1 MPSPETT
8 ASHCCATQTNKVH
21 TKPAALINGFSVHD
35 YDDLVY
41 TSVHIIH
48 QKLLANDVKILRIV
62 NRLSET
68 CIFQTLKFIKK
79 LFE

>member
-1 MPSPETT
+1 VIPSPETT

-21 TKPAALINGFSVHD
+21 TKPAALINGFSVHE

-48 QKLLANDVKILRIV
+48 QKLLANDVK
-62 NRLSET
+62 
-68 CIFQTLKFIKK
+68 KFEDCKSIIRDIYFSNFEIYKK
-79 LFE
+79 TV